1 MSMQTSQ
8 VSQQAGPQE
17 WIGLAVLALPTLL
30 LGLDVTALYLTFPAL
45 TADLQPSSTQALWI
59 MDAYGILIA
68 GFLITMGTLGD
79 RIGRRK
85 LLMVGATA
93 FGIAS
98 VLAAY
103 STSAE
108 MLIAAR
114 AILGVAGAALMPST
128 LALISNMFA
137 DPRQRS
143 LAIGIWV
150 TMFALGMAAGPLVGG
165 VLLEYFWWG
174 SAFLVAVPVIGLLL
188 LIAPFLLPEYRAP
201 QKGHFDLLSVALS
214 LIAILPAIY
223 GIKHAAK
230 YGLDFTSSIALIVGT
245 IFGIIFVQRQLNLT
259 SPLLDMKLFT
269 NRAFSVALSILLIG
283 LVGVGGVMLLVTQY
297 LQLVVGLSPLY
308 AGMWMGP
315 PALMMFMAAIASPLI
330 ARCIRPGFVV
340 AGALALSTVG
350 YLLLTQLES
359 SSGVT
364 LVVSGFSLVYL
375 GLGAIASLGTD
386 LVVGSAP
393 AAKAGAASAMS
404 ETVQELGLAVGVAT
418 LGSLTTSVYRDQIG
432 DYIPVNLSN
441 NVSQAVRDSLWGASS
456 VAHMLPSDLLEQAK
470 VAFTLGL
477 NIANVVGAVVIM
489 VLAILSAVALRHIGT
504 IGNAK

>member
-17 WIGLAVLALPTLL
+17 WLGLAVLALPTLL

-45 TADLQPSSTQALWI
+45 AADLQPSSTQALWI

-114 AILGVAGAALMPST
+114 AILGIAGAALMPST

-230 YGLDFTSSIALIVGT
+230 YGLDFTSSITLIVGI

-330 ARCIRPGFVV
+330 ARCIW
-340 AGALALSTVG
+340 
-350 YLLLTQLES
+350 
-359 SSGVT
+359 SGPQ
-364 LVVSGFSLVYL
+364 Y
-375 GLGAIASLGTD
+375 
-386 LVVGSAP
+386 
-393 AAKAGAASAMS
+393 
-404 ETVQELGLAVGVAT
+404 
-418 LGSLTTSVYRDQIG
+418 
-432 DYIPVNLSN
+432 
-441 NVSQAVRDSLWGASS
+441 
-456 VAHMLPSDLLEQAK
+456 SD
-470 VAFTLGL
+470 T
-477 NIANVVGAVVIM
+477 
-489 VLAILSAVALRHIGT
+489 
-504 IGNAK
+504 